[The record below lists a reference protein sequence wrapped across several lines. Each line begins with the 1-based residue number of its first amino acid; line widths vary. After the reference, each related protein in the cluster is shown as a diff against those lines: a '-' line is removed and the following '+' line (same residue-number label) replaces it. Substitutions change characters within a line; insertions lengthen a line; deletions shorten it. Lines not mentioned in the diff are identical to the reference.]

1 MIPTWNS
8 DPSHRGIEGSHNLP
22 LIFRTDYGTSARV
35 LFPLHLGFRRQTQ
48 QVPLVV
54 LLFASLLALPRA
66 GLAQADPP
74 PPPPAQALRATTA
87 PAPPWTNR
95 GHWDFGLQV
104 GYGVENAI
112 PNNISHVNLLIVQ
125 PQLGL
130 VVRDFHRG
138 PLQRFE
144 IVTEGLL
151 GNAVHPGGH
160 LWGNSLFFRF
170 DGKGRT
176 NLVPFLDL
184 GAGMMHTPL
193 NTRVPEVSGRL
204 QFMPQAGAGLQ
215 YFFSP
220 QRALVF
226 EYRYF
231 HMSNAGIQQPND
243 GFNGSMLTI
252 GFRWLRRPRPAPAE
266 RAGR

>member
-1 MIPTWNS
+1 MILIPPQNDRS
-8 DPSHRGIEGSHNLP
+8 PRNHRLP
-22 LIFRTDYGTSARV
+22 FFADSGKRTPVFSLFHLRFARQIQ
-35 LFPLHLGFRRQTQ
+35 PLSL
-48 QVPLVV
+48 
-54 LLFASLLALPRA
+54 AALLATALAWLPVA

-74 PPPPAQALRATTA
+74 VQPRAQALSA
-87 PAPPWTNR
+87 PGDMTPPWTNR
-95 GHWDFGLQV
+95 GHWNFGLQV

-130 VVRDFHRG
+130 IVRDFHRG
-138 PLQRFE
+138 PLRRFE
-144 IVTEGLL
+144 IVNEGLL

-170 DGKGRT
+170 DAKGR
-176 NLVPFLDL
+176 NKVMPFLDV
-184 GAGMMHTPL
+184 GAGMMHTTL

-204 QFMPQAGAGLQ
+204 QFMPQAGLGIQ

-220 QRALVF
+220 QRALVL

-231 HMSNAGIQQPND
+231 HMSNAGIQEPND

-266 RAGR
+266 RACP

>member
-1 MIPTWNS
+1 
-8 DPSHRGIEGSHNLP
+8 
-22 LIFRTDYGTSARV
+22 
-35 LFPLHLGFRRQTQ
+35 
-48 QVPLVV
+48 V
-54 LLFASLLALPRA
+54 LLLLRLRSVRQRQRLSLGVLLVTALAWPPRTA
-66 GLAQADPP
+66 PAQANPSSQPP
-74 PPPPAQALRATTA
+74 GQALRAA
-87 PAPPWTNR
+87 SVPAPPWSNR

-130 VVRDFHRG
+130 IVRDFHRG

-144 IVTEGLL
+144 IVAEGLL

-176 NLVPFLDL
+176 NFVPFLDL
-184 GAGMMHTPL
+184 GAGVMHTTL
-193 NTRVPEVSGRL
+193 ATRVPEVSGRL
-204 QFMPQAGAGLQ
+204 QFMPQAGVGLQ
-215 YFFSP
+215 YFFNP

-231 HMSNAGIQQPND
+231 HMSNAGIEQPND

-252 GFRWLRRPRPAPAE
+252 GFRWLRRPRPASDAG
-266 RAGR
+266 AGR

>member
-1 MIPTWNS
+1 MS
-8 DPSHRGIEGSHNLP
+8 FL
-22 LIFRTDYGTSARV
+22 
-35 LFPLHLGFRRQTQ
+35 LHLRPPRQIQ
-48 QVPLVV
+48 RLSLAV
-54 LLFASLLALPRA
+54 LLATVLAWLPRA
-66 GLAQADPP
+66 GRAQAIPP
-74 PPPPAQALRATTA
+74 PQPPAQAWLATSDTT
-87 PAPPWTNR
+87 PPWTNR
-95 GHWDFGLQV
+95 GHWNFGLQV

-112 PNNISHVNLLIVQ
+112 PSNISHVNLLIVQ

-130 VVRDFHRG
+130 IIRDFHRG

-144 IVTEGLL
+144 FVTEGLL
-151 GNAVHPGGH
+151 GNAVHPGGD
-160 LWGNSLFFRF
+160 LWGDSLFFRF
-170 DGKGRT
+170 DGKGRR
-176 NLVPFLDL
+176 NLMPFLDL
-184 GAGMMHTPL
+184 GAGMMHTTL

-204 QFMPQAGAGLQ
+204 QFMPQAGFGLQ

-231 HMSNAGIQQPND
+231 HMSNAGIQEPND

-252 GFRWLRRPRPAPAE
+252 GFRWLRRPRPAPTE

>member
-1 MIPTWNS
+1 VVSLPHLRTSKQIPRLS
-8 DPSHRGIEGSHNLP
+8 L
-22 LIFRTDYGTSARV
+22 A
-35 LFPLHLGFRRQTQ
+35 
-48 QVPLVV
+48 V
-54 LLFASLLALPRA
+54 LLMIAWTGLPVTGR
-66 GLAQADPP
+66 AQANPSSPP
-74 PPPPAQALRATTA
+74 PTQPLRATSDA
-87 PAPPWTNR
+87 APPWTNR
-95 GHWDFGLQV
+95 GHWNFGLQV

-112 PNNISHVNLLIVQ
+112 PNNISHVNLLIFQ
-125 PQLGL
+125 PHVGL
-130 VVRDFHRG
+130 IVRDFQRG

-144 IVTEGLL
+144 IVNEGLL

-170 DGKGRT
+170 DAKGRRK
-176 NLVPFLDL
+176 VMPFLNL
-184 GAGMMHTPL
+184 GAGMMHTTL
-193 NTRVPEVSGRL
+193 NSRVPEVSGRL
-204 QFMPQAGAGLQ
+204 QFMPQAGLGIQ

-252 GFRWLRRPRPAPAE
+252 GFRWLRRPRFAA
-266 RAGR
+266 R

>member
-1 MIPTWNS
+1 MQRLS
-8 DPSHRGIEGSHNLP
+8 
-22 LIFRTDYGTSARV
+22 
-35 LFPLHLGFRRQTQ
+35 LG
-48 QVPLVV
+48 V
-54 LLFASLLALPRA
+54 LLVMTLAWLPRTA
-66 GLAQADPP
+66 RAQAHPSSQPP
-74 PPPPAQALRATTA
+74 GQALHATTA
-87 PAPPWTNR
+87 AAPPWSNR
-95 GHWDFGLQV
+95 GHWNFGLQV

-130 VVRDFHRG
+130 IVRDFHRG

-184 GAGMMHTPL
+184 GAGMMHTTL

-204 QFMPQAGAGLQ
+204 QFMPQAGLGIQ

-266 RAGR
+266 HAGR